1 MLYLLQPSRVTAA
14 FSVEVFDWNQ
24 FEQAKS
30 LGEGFIDLAAIDPF
44 SAKEVL
50 VPLSLPTSGQK
61 GTIRVRLVFQPEII
75 AKSRKNTSTFS
86 TAGRAM
92 SSVAS
97 APLGAGKGVVH
108 GVGAMGKVGK
118 GLFGRPKPIEEDN
131 ELGINEPPSTQLSVP
146 APVAKDFAAA
156 PGDAS
161 SSTLPVAGNTALA
174 AGDDVTPTDGSLKVT
189 VIGAKDVSMGGES
202 SIKPY
207 VVLKVGLNDAKTK
220 HVGKTQAPQWYVRGL
235 VVAFDCRWITELGL
249 SCMCEGMN
257 PLLCLST
264 RT

>member
-1 MLYLLQPSRVTAA
+1 M
-14 FSVEVFDWNQ
+14 EVFDWNQ

-61 GTIRVRLVFQPEII
+61 GMIRVRLMFQPEII

-97 APLGAGKGVVH
+97 APLGAGKGVAH
-108 GVGAMGKVGK
+108 GVGAMGKAGK
-118 GLFGRPKPIEEDN
+118 GLFGRPKPIEEGN
-131 ELGINEPPSTQLSVP
+131 ESRITEPHPTQLSVP
-146 APVAKDFAAA
+146 APATKALPSA

-161 SSTLPVAGNTALA
+161 SSGLPVAANTALA
-174 AGDDVTPTDGSLKVT
+174 AGDDVNPTDGSLKVT
-189 VIGAKDVSMGGES
+189 VIGAKDVSMAGES

-207 VVLKVGLNDAKTK
+207 VVVKVGLNDVKTK
-220 HVGKTQAPQWYVRGL
+220 HSGKTQAPQWYVGA
-235 VVAFDCRWITELGL
+235 VGAVASLTELVF
-249 SCMCEGMN
+249 CCD
-257 PLLCLST
+257 
-264 RT
+264 